1 MNYYD
6 ILGVSNTATNTEI
19 KKAYKTLVKKYHPDV
34 FKGDKSVAD
43 SKIKQLNEAYEIL
56 SNADARA
63 KYDESLIAPLNEEIS
78 SSSNYSN
85 SKTDNYDIYKKYD
98 NLYKYNYYKKYTT
111 NYYGVSRDDL
121 HNEKTKNAYQ
131 NRKVQDSDFF
141 MGSRTKFI
149 ILISLILLLLL
160 VTLLILISYLK
171 TLLVV
176 APKRTINSI
185 EYSDFD
191 DTNSNV
197 ITFGMSYDEV
207 CDILGSPDYIK
218 RKSNDYYAYWGNSY
232 IIFNSKNLAYGW
244 KNNGDFAT
252 ETDME
257 DSINSL
263 FDIYNF

>member
-6 ILGVSNTATNTEI
+6 ILGVSNTATNSEI

-34 FKGDKSVAD
+34 FEGDKSVAD
-43 SKIKQLNEAYEIL
+43 SKIKQLNEAYEVL
-56 SNADARA
+56 SNADERA
-63 KYDESLIAPLNEEIS
+63 KYDESLFAVSDENTTS
-78 SSSNYSN
+78 SNNYSN
-85 SKTDNYDIYKKYD
+85 SQTTDNDVYKKYD
-98 NLYKYNYYKKYTT
+98 DLYKYDYYKKYTT

-121 HNEKTKNAYQ
+121 HNEKSKTFHQ

-141 MGSRTKFI
+141 MGSRAKFVF
-149 ILISLILLLLL
+149 LISILLVIFL

-176 APKRTINSI
+176 APKTTINSI
-185 EYSDFD
+185 EYSDID
-191 DTNSNV
+191 NSDV

-207 CDILGSPDYIK
+207 CDILGNPDYIK

-244 KNNGDFAT
+244 KNNGDFIT
-252 ETDME
+252 ETDTE
-257 DSINSL
+257 QNVDSL
-263 FDIYNF
+263 FDLYNF

>member
-6 ILGVSNTATNTEI
+6 ILGVSNTATSTEI

-34 FKGDKSVAD
+34 FEGDKSVAD

-63 KYDESLIAPLNEEIS
+63 KYDESLITPLDEEIS

-98 NLYKYNYYKKYTT
+98 DLYKYDYYKKYTT

-121 HNEKTKNAYQ
+121 HKEKVKESYR

-141 MGSRTKFI
+141 LGSKAKFI
-149 ILISLILLLLL
+149 ILISCIFLMFLIILL
-160 VTLLILISYLK
+160 ISISYLK

-176 APKRTINSI
+176 TPRKTINSI
-185 EYSDFD
+185 EYYDPDGSYSDI
-191 DTNSNV
+191 

-207 CDILGSPDYIK
+207 CNILGSPDYIK
-218 RKSNDYYAYWGNSY
+218 RKTNDYYAYWGNSY
-232 IIFNSKNLAYGW
+232 IIFNSKNLVYGW
-244 KNNGDFAT
+244 KNNGDFLT
-252 ETDME
+252 EADI
-257 DSINSL
+257 DNSIDSL
-263 FDIYNF
+263 FGF